1 MDLTIEDVYAQIG
14 LATDQHIC
22 ALERLA
28 AVQSELF
35 RAECALQQKEHQ
47 ILADNAEDPKAL
59 GSNDA
64 ARKAAIANLTQSETD
79 IVKDYEHRLI
89 TARMEV
95 EVAKLRL
102 DQVKANLRLL
112 ELAAKAV

>member
-1 MDLTIEDVYAQIG
+1 MNLSIEDVQKQIG

-35 RAECALQQKEHQ
+35 RAECTLQHKEHQ

-64 ARKAAIANLTQSETD
+64 ARKAAIAKLTQAETD
-79 IVKDYEHRLI
+79 IVKDHEHRLI

-95 EVAKLRL
+95 DVSKLKL
-102 DQVKANLRLL
+102 DFAKANLRLL
-112 ELAAKAV
+112 ELASKAV